1 MSPGHPG
8 SSEANWGRAY
18 FKGVSPNGDYYEP
31 DETFVG
37 APTKGFAWTP
47 HTPHRPP
54 RRPSAISSSSTGPQP
69 LRPEGARGPP
79 SPRLAPERP
88 ELSRGTGT
96 NLQALYGALDRLD
109 RGFVARERNGGS
121 TRFRSAHPSVILH
134 SLLEPGKRAAALA
147 GEVEAD
153 LRRIYEGG
161 DGAAA
166 EPSERHATTTASPTA
181 ASSWLLDLIGGAV
194 GEVWFLGDES
204 PWFLPGRAWRGR
216 SLPAAASGRACRSRM
231 LVPPP
236 TGEPP
241 SAPTSTGWSGP
252 VSTSGSSRQFIAPAV
267 IVDRRWLL
275 LRSGTSAG
283 TGKGRPVYLR
293 LDSPDLCRDLLSAG
307 QDPGPGRGRPGPAAY
322 PETREGARRPERAP
336 LRCPRPPLRPTGT
349 GRPSRRR
356 E

>member
-1 MSPGHPG
+1 MDPPHSASAPATSLRNLLELDRTLSPSDRKVLEVLLLRG
-8 SSEANWGRAY
+8 S
-18 FKGVSPNGDYYEP
+18 
-31 DETFVG
+31 
-37 APTKGFAWTP
+37 
-47 HTPHRPP
+47 HL
-54 RRPSAISSSSTGPQP
+54 SA
-69 LRPEGARGPP
+69 R
-79 SPRLAPERP
+79 

-96 NLQALYGALDRLD
+96 NLQALYGALDRLEA

-121 TRFRSAHPSVILH
+121 TQFRSAHPSVILH

-204 PWFLPGRAWRGR
+204 PWFLPGASLEGEIASRGR
-216 SLPAAASGRACRSRM
+216 LRKGVQVRM

-236 TGEPP
+236 TGG
-241 SAPTSTGWSGP
+241 APERPHLDRLERAG
-252 VSTSGSSRQFIAPAV
+252 VDVRYSRQFIAPAV

-307 QDPGPGRGRPGPAAY
+307 QDAWSRSGATGPRGLPGDKGGSPSPG
-322 PETREGARRPERAP
+322 TRAP
-336 LRCPRPPLRPTGT
+336 AVPTT
-349 GRPSRRR
+349 PAPTDRNGRPSRRR